1 MRRACHKPAFA
12 AAAAV
17 RYLVHTALWPCQGAE
32 VPDDAVG
39 QKVAGEKARILFLQR
54 TFSIMADKIAH
65 TPTAVAGVARF
76 LPVAILGLIVAACGG
91 NAPPPAAPAKPAPA
105 ATAAAPAAA
114 APAPAPEMTVDQLM
128 KAATTAFGEKRYVA
142 PQGNNALEY
151 YLQVLAKDP
160 KNHIAES
167 ALREMF
173 PFATGAVEQEINGG
187 SLDEASRVIDE
198 LAKFDPSNYTL
209 TILRGKLDAR
219 KKQADHDQQV
229 AAAAAT
235 AAAAKAAA
243 DQKAAAQAASA
254 AAPAPAAAPPPAEKP
269 APAPAPVAAT
279 PSPAPAAVAATPA
292 PAAVT
297 TPAQLLKSVPPS
309 YPPEAYRSRQQGWV
323 EVAFTITT
331 DGKVADAKV
340 ADSQP
345 KRVFDQAALEA
356 VRRWT
361 FKPRMVDGKPAE
373 EQANRRIEFKSGG

>member
-1 MRRACHKPAFA
+1 MSAFA

-17 RYLVHTALWPCQGAE
+17 RYLVHTALWPCQG
-32 VPDDAVG
+32 P
-39 QKVAGEKARILFLQR
+39 KCPMTRLARKLQAKGADPFPSAD
-54 TFSIMADKIAH
+54 FSIMADKITL
-65 TPTAVAGVARF
+65 TPTAVTGFARF

-91 NAPPPAAPAKPAPA
+91 NAPPPTAPAKPAPA
-105 ATAAAPAAA
+105 ATAAAPTAA
-114 APAPAPEMTVDQLM
+114 APAPAPEMTADQLM

-209 TILRGKLDAR
+209 TILRGKLDAK

-243 DQKAAAQAASA
+243 DQKAAAQAAA
-254 AAPAPAAAPPPAEKP
+254 TPAPAAAPPPVEKP
-269 APAPAPVAAT
+269 AAPPVEKPAAAPAPVAAT
-279 PSPAPAAVAATPA
+279 PAPAP
-292 PAAVT
+292 VT
-297 TPAQLLKSVPPS
+297 TPAQLVKSVPPS
-309 YPPEAYRSRQQGWV
+309 YPPDAYRSRQQGWV

-331 DGKVADAKV
+331 DGKVANAKV
-340 ADSQP
+340 ANSQP
-345 KRVFDQAALEA
+345 GRVFDQAALEA

-373 EQANRRIEFKSGG
+373 EQATRRIEFKLGG

>member
-1 MRRACHKPAFA
+1 MTRLARKLQAK
-12 AAAAV
+12 
-17 RYLVHTALWPCQGAE
+17 GAG
-32 VPDDAVG
+32 PFPSAD
-39 QKVAGEKARILFLQR
+39 
-54 TFSIMADKIAH
+54 FSIMADKIAH
-65 TPTAVAGVARF
+65 TPTAVAGFVRF
-76 LPVAILGLIVAACGG
+76 LPVAVLGLIVAACGG

-114 APAPAPEMTVDQLM
+114 APAPAPAPEMTEDQLM

-187 SLDEASRVIDE
+187 NLDEAARVIDE

-209 TILRGKLDAR
+209 TILRGKLDAK

-229 AAAAAT
+229 AAAAAQ

-243 DQKAAAQAASA
+243 DQKAAQAAA
-254 AAPAPAAAPPPAEKP
+254 TPAPAPAPPPVEKPAPPPVEKP
-269 APAPAPVAAT
+269 APAPAAAT
-279 PSPAPAAVAATPA
+279 PPPAP
-292 PAAVT
+292 VT

-309 YPPEAYRSRQQGWV
+309 YPPDAYRSRQQGWV
-323 EVAFTITT
+323 EVAFTITA
-331 DGKVADAKV
+331 DGKVANAKV
-340 ADSQP
+340 SNAQP
-345 KRVFDQAALEA
+345 TRVFDQAALEA

-361 FKPRMVDGKPAE
+361 FKPRMVDGKPVE
-373 EQANRRIEFKSGG
+373 EQATRRIEFKLGG